1 MENPIKMD
9 DFFNGASIWMV
20 KSWSLIYYM
29 PVGSAR
35 LCGGSSAGAEDV
47 QDGQMF
53 NNNRFPLLIF
63 DTTEYSEYPPLYIHH
78 YPPKYL
84 ILIHIFGIIRYI
96 NGKPPS

>member
-53 NNNRFPLLIF
+53 NNNRCPLTNIWYHGIF
-63 DTTEYSEYPPLYIHH
+63 GIPTIIYPPL
-78 YPPKYL
+78 
-84 ILIHIFGIIRYI
+84 
-96 NGKPPS
+96 ST